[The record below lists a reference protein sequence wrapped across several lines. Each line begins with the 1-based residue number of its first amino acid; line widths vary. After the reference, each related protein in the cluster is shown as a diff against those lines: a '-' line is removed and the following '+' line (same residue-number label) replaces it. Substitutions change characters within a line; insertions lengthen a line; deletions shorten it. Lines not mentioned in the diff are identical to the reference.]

1 TIGNNES
8 QSKRQD
14 ILGIHSE
21 NVEAHVGVH
30 RGIQGLNFHYGSFI
44 GEEEEEEEEE
54 EEGEKEEKE
63 EEEEE
68 EEEEEF
74 SHNQVFT
81 INEID
86 QLEYDYFSKSN
97 LNISLSEESVA
108 SKLMFQTVELLRGNL
123 NTNTNGSTKKEQEEQ
138 EEGEEEREEEEGE
151 EKGEDRQGR
160 DGCAIGCKI

>member
-1 TIGNNES
+1 IDKILEEYFETQPHPKAYDNEKEKEKEKEKEREEGKQYGHNQGFVTIGNNES

-30 RGIQGLNFHYGSFI
+30 RGIQGLNFHYGYFI

-86 QLEYDYFSKSN
+86 QLEYDYFSKS
-97 LNISLSEESVA
+97 
-108 SKLMFQTVELLRGNL
+108 
-123 NTNTNGSTKKEQEEQ
+123 
-138 EEGEEEREEEEGE
+138 
-151 EKGEDRQGR
+151 
-160 DGCAIGCKI
+160 